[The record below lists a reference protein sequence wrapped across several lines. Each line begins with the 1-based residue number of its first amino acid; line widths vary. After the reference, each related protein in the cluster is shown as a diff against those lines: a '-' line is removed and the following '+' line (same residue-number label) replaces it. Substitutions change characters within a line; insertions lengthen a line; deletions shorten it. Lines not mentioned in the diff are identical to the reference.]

1 MSNESNG
8 SEGKKS
14 GAKKFLVTLVIIY
27 VVVSVGLF
35 AAFRIGQI
43 PSAEFKVL
51 DRTIESGAVTLEI
64 RGEKLSGKALHKA
77 VVRLGWREWRALGR
91 KLKERDQHNLA
102 RYFHTRVLRRLYEKL
117 MTFWNFFV
125 ILFTMVH
132 FARKPLLEFLDKR
145 ARDIKQ
151 ELDDIAER
159 RRESEEDLRAAMD
172 RLGGLDG
179 ESEQIRRRAAETAE
193 KTRKALREETE
204 STMERL
210 EEAREKERQQI
221 YKRAR
226 KQMQT
231 YLVNRAVKQAEAIL
245 REETEP
251 EAQERL
257 IRRFIE
263 ELKTVDLDAH
273 REAKAKGTR

>member
-1 MSNESNG
+1 
-8 SEGKKS
+8 
-14 GAKKFLVTLVIIY
+14 
-27 VVVSVGLF
+27 
-35 AAFRIGQI
+35 
-43 PSAEFKVL
+43 
-51 DRTIESGAVTLEI
+51 
-64 RGEKLSGKALHKA
+64 
-77 VVRLGWREWRALGR
+77 
-91 KLKERDQHNLA
+91 
-102 RYFHTRVLRRLYEKL
+102 
-117 MTFWNFFV
+117 
-125 ILFTMVH
+125 
-132 FARKPLLEFLDKR
+132 
-145 ARDIKQ
+145 
-151 ELDDIAER
+151 
-159 RRESEEDLRAAMD
+159 MD